1 MNTTKVLAKQTN
13 KQKTSK
19 QIKKK
24 HFKPDYKPIRGYLA
38 CYKLS
43 PGIHEQLYRK
53 LKLTATTPLG
63 FQFVSTKL

>member
-24 HFKPDYKPIRGYLA
+24 NI
-38 CYKLS
+38 LS
-43 PGIHEQLYRK
+43 
-53 LKLTATTPLG
+53 LTINPLE
-63 FQFVSTKL
+63 VT